1 MFQIDERIEY
11 GRVQQF
17 ASQVSNI
24 SNRLTHELAENFSD
38 DQSDEFYLGLLAG
51 YANSL
56 AVDQNAELSDSDKTS
71 LLGAIVATVADKIAK
86 RGL

>member
-11 GRVQQF
+11 ARVQQF

-24 SNRLTHELAENFSD
+24 SNRLSLELEENFAG
-38 DQSDEFYLGLLAG
+38 DQADEFYLGLLAG

-56 AVDQNAELSDSDKTS
+56 AIDQNAELSGEDKTS

-86 RGL
+86 RGM